1 MENEKPRSDERGVN
15 GQNGP
20 LGPEFTWALALTR
33 LEPAVGLVD
42 HVDPALAA
50 DHPAIAVAVFRR
62 FQRIPNFHGLIPSR
76 PRSGAKN
83 VGGTYR
89 EAHGVSTGPVGGTW
103 PCLLGHLAGVK
114 AVEAD
119 VARL

>member
-1 MENEKPRSDERGVN
+1 MEIEKPRSDERGVN

-20 LGPEFTWALALTR
+20 LGPEFPWALALTR

-62 FQRIPNFHGLIPSR
+62 FQRIPNFHCLIPSR

-89 EAHGVSTGPVGGTW
+89 EAPVMSTVPGGARRL
-103 PCLLGHLAGVK
+103 CLFRRLAGVK
-114 AVEAD
+114 AIEAD
-119 VARL
+119 VAGL